1 VLGPRKLRTS
11 DGQASDAESF
21 LLRSEAPHQ
30 INAAIVDA
38 TSSKD
43 KTTGPQIQAISAEH
57 GLAEIGRFQSCLEL
71 AEELVPSLGVTD
83 NRLARSCA
91 SCVVS
96 VESS

>member
-1 VLGPRKLRTS
+1 MLGPRKLRTS

-30 INAAIVDA
+30 INAAIVAA

-57 GLAEIGRFQSCLEL
+57 GLAEIGRLRNGLEL
-71 AEELVPSLGVTD
+71 AEKLVPLLAVTD
-83 NRLARSCA
+83 TQSANRSPL
-91 SCVVS
+91 
-96 VESS
+96 